1 MTPEER
7 VARIRQKL
15 EEFGVRF
22 DRFSTWS
29 ASELVRNEDRIKRY
43 EEMIVEHENRLHRDE
58 QQWRKML
65 EMQSVLMETRNL
77 VFQKLDG
84 LHDDIDRFIRGQGP
98 NGQPG

>member
-77 VFQKLDG
+77 VFQKLDR
-84 LHDDIDRFIRGQGP
+84 LHDDIDRFLRGQGP

>member
-43 EEMIVEHENRLHRDE
+43 EEMIVE
-58 QQWRKML
+58 
-65 EMQSVLMETRNL
+65 TRI
-77 VFQKLDG
+77 VFIG
-84 LHDDIDRFIRGQGP
+84 TSS
-98 NGQPG
+98 NGARCWKCRAF

>member
-77 VFQKLDG
+77 VFQKLDR